1 MPKAIKYYSDE
12 ELDKKIKELN
22 DLKSQREKERQELLD
37 LAKITVMNSIIDSNK
52 NDATF
57 AQNMNKLINSMLEKL
72 TSRKDK
78 KIKKALEEF
87 LKLFPIA
94 N

>member
-12 ELDKKIKELN
+12 ELDRKIKELN

-57 AQNMNKLINSMLEKL
+57 AQNMNKMINSMLEKL

>member
-22 DLKSQREKERQELLD
+22 DLKFQRGKERQELLD

-57 AQNMNKLINSMLEKL
+57 AQNMNKMINSMLEKL

>member
-52 NDATF
+52 NDATI
-57 AQNMNKLINSMLEKL
+57 AQNMNKMINSMLEKL

>member
-57 AQNMNKLINSMLEKL
+57 AQNMNKMINSMLEKL

-87 LKLFPIA
+87 LQLFPIA

>member
-57 AQNMNKLINSMLEKL
+57 AQNMNKMINSMLEKL

-94 N
+94 

>member
-22 DLKSQREKERQELLD
+22 DLKSPREKERQELLD

-57 AQNMNKLINSMLEKL
+57 AQNMNKMINSMLEKL

>member
-57 AQNMNKLINSMLEKL
+57 AQNMNKMINSMLEKL

>member
-1 MPKAIKYYSDE
+1 MPKAIKYYTDE

-57 AQNMNKLINSMLEKL
+57 AQNMNKMINSMLEKL

>member
-57 AQNMNKLINSMLEKL
+57 AQNMNNMINSMLEKL